1 MARENN
7 AEERVMCAIL
17 SYFKALIFYTQANE
31 LKENKE
37 LSAAII
43 CGYYSIFHLAVSR
56 VKLFEGHVFDPCV
69 ELCEPKDVDTSK
81 LLRHKKV
88 QKIISELVQQ
98 KKIESSFLDV
108 LKNFEAMR
116 DYANYGPRLYKQ
128 ERYTFD
134 SCSHPKLKLNFKK
147 ELEKLDKEFYNYVDS
162 LKQINHNP
170 FLFTNSYKKF
180 YFDEFEKLCFCS
192 ERTLSQAKKL
202 HDKLYMYFNKDKERK
217 TAP

>member
-1 MARENN
+1 MQNTKQDYN
-7 AEERVMCAIL
+7 EERVMCAIL
-17 SYFKALIFYTQANE
+17 SYFKALIFYSQANE

-56 VKLFEGHVFDPCV
+56 VKLFEGHVFDPDI

-88 QKIISELVQQ
+88 QTIISELIRQ

-116 DYANYGPRLYKQ
+116 VYVNYGPRLYKKKT
-128 ERYTFD
+128 YTFD
-134 SCSHPKLKLNFKK
+134 SCSWFH
-147 ELEKLDKEFYNYVDS
+147 
-162 LKQINHNP
+162 
-170 FLFTNSYKKF
+170 
-180 YFDEFEKLCFCS
+180 
-192 ERTLSQAKKL
+192 
-202 HDKLYMYFNKDKERK
+202 
-217 TAP
+217 